1 MSSKEYAKS
10 YAVKRNKKI
19 YLINV
24 FYCEDKSYVK
34 IKRKELSRHLKVLT
48 HVKTI
53 SVLSLLTV
61 GKSYKLDKIN
71 DMCISMY
78 GQSSILKLE
87 CHLN

>member
-1 MSSKEYAKS
+1 MSSEEYTKS

-53 SVLSLLTV
+53 CVLSLLTV
-61 GKSYKLDKIN
+61 GKSYN

-78 GQSSILKLE
+78 GQSSIIKLE

>member
-48 HVKTI
+48 HVKTMCPVSI
-53 SVLSLLTV
+53 NS
-61 GKSYKLDKIN
+61 GKEL
-71 DMCISMY
+71 
-78 GQSSILKLE
+78 
-87 CHLN
+87 